1 MTDLRL
7 VPRATKIE
15 GGRWRPE
22 VLVYDSWGGENVFR
36 GGLAASQDAALE
48 AAQRLIVAAAVEP
61 VTRVELPPAWKIS
74 GP

>member
-22 VLVYDSWGGENVFR
+22 VLVCDSWGGESVFL
-36 GGLAASQDAALE
+36 GGVAASHGEALE
-48 AAQRLIVAAAVEP
+48 AAQRLIEAASVEP
-61 VTRVELPPAWKIS
+61 VSIFEVPLPWK
-74 GP
+74 

>member
-22 VLVYDSWGGENVFR
+22 VLITHESGDQNVFR
-36 GGLAASQDAALE
+36 GGVAATHSEALE
-48 AAQRLIVAAAVEP
+48 AARRLVAAASVEQP
-61 VTRVELPPAWKIS
+61 VEVEVPAAWK
-74 GP
+74 